1 MKKQTQ
7 SQCRVCKHPE
17 RARIELLRIS
27 GVGLAT
33 VAAQF
38 GVSTDSVWR
47 HMARHVSERAKA
59 QYLADVPVSEMV
71 ARAADEGVSLLDFF
85 KIIRGTLMKQF
96 QLAAAVNDRHATAS
110 LAGRLNETLGLI
122 GKLTGELLRLAPG
135 TITNNTAIFINSPAF
150 ADLQSM
156 LIQRLA
162 THPEALSAVIAGLRE
177 LEATA
182 EPPPAIID
190 ARNKEA
196 SDACVPA

>member
-7 SQCRVCKHPE
+7 SQCKVCRHSE
-17 RARIELLRIS
+17 RARIEMMRIS

-38 GVSTDSVWR
+38 EISTDSIWR
-47 HMARHVSERAKA
+47 HMSRHVSERAKA
-59 QYLADVPVSEMV
+59 AYLVDVPIAEMV

-85 KIIRGTLMKQF
+85 KIVRGVLMKQF

-135 TITNNTAIFINSPAF
+135 MVTNNLTVFINSPAF
-150 ADLQSM
+150 ADLQTM
-156 LIQRLA
+156 LIRRLA
-162 THPEALSAVIAGLRE
+162 AHPEALAAVIAGLRE
-177 LEATA
+177 LEAKA
-182 EPPPAIID
+182 EPPPMID
-190 ARNKEA
+190 ARAVEA
-196 SDACVPA
+196 VDAFIPA